1 MQTPLLRKL
10 PEFPQILHGIEQH
23 KLAAILSTIM
33 VVGLVC
39 VLNIPVERQSSVDLF
54 RSSHILRTLTRIDD
68 PQYADEY
75 DTRVHAINEG
85 LEALRD
91 VTQSDRTYLVVYNYD
106 PFQPG
111 IPGRIRISQTF
122 EVGQEGFPYQISDFQ
137 HFPRQEWLQMKHGE
151 RPLHWF
157 GSFLLP
163 RTYGLELTN
172 DQNIAIGYVGFE
184 YLQTPPNVRSDD
196 LAFLKHTAM
205 LLSAGLSEP
214 LESLNNLE

>member
-1 MQTPLLRKL
+1 
-10 PEFPQILHGIEQH
+10 
-23 KLAAILSTIM
+23 
-33 VVGLVC
+33 
-39 VLNIPVERQSSVDLF
+39 
-54 RSSHILRTLTRIDD
+54 
-68 PQYADEY
+68 
-75 DTRVHAINEG
+75 
-85 LEALRD
+85 
-91 VTQSDRTYLVVYNYD
+91 
-106 PFQPG
+106 
-111 IPGRIRISQTF
+111 
-122 EVGQEGFPYQISDFQ
+122 
-137 HFPRQEWLQMKHGE
+137 MKHGE